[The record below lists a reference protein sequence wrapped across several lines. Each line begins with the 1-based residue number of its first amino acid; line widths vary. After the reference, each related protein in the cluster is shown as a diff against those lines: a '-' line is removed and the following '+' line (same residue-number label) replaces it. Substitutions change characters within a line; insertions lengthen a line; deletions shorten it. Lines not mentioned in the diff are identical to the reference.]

1 GLAAGEAAYPGAAY
15 DISYAHWVLGRV
27 LQMGGAAAAALAP
40 LAEAQRRFQ
49 ALADAGNK
57 AAERMAGVA
66 ITETGDCLQVLG
78 RLEEAALAY
87 EEGGRRA
94 RAREDLRSE
103 AVNQFQLGTVRL
115 LQKRF
120 SEALEIYV
128 ASREAFERL
137 GEPRLV
143 ATAWHQIGV
152 THQDAGQH
160 ELAEQ
165 AYRQSLAIKVR
176 ENDIGGQASTLN
188 QLGNLYD
195 TMGRLEEAVT
205 FYRQAAEAYVRL
217 KDLANEGKDRSN
229 LADTLIK
236 LHRYDEARQ
245 ELRRAIECK
254 EPYGHAA
261 EPWKT
266 WSILE
271 ELERATGQ
279 AEAAQAARR
288 RAIEA
293 YLAYRRAGGVSQS
306 NQARYF
312 ALVTQAIQEKTEE
325 SAARELNDR
334 LTPEQPPFF
343 VALVRQLQRVL
354 GGERDPALA
363 EEPELDYGNAVE
375 LRLLVEGLGAGTVEA

>member
-1 GLAAGEAAYPGAAY
+1 MPLC
-15 DISYAHWVLGRV
+15 
-27 LQMGGAAAAALAP
+27 

-49 ALADAGNK
+49 ALADAGDK
-57 AAERMAGVA
+57 DAEHMARTA
-66 ITETGDCLQVLG
+66 ITETGDCLRNLG
-78 RLEEAALAY
+78 RLDAAADAY
-87 EEGGRRA
+87 EKAIELDRKAGR
-94 RAREDLRSE
+94 LRDV
-103 AVNQFQLGTVRL
+103 AVGTFQLGTVRL

-120 SEALEIYV
+120 SEALDIYK
-128 ASREAFERL
+128 ASREVVERL

-176 ENDIGGQASTLN
+176 ENDLGGQASSLG

-195 TMGRLEEAVT
+195 SMGRLEEAVA
-205 FYRQAAEAYVRL
+205 FYRQAAEAHVRL
-217 KDLANEGKDRSN
+217 KDLANEGRDRNN
-229 LADTLIK
+229 LADSLIR
-236 LHRYDEARQ
+236 LRRYDEARQ

-261 EPWKT
+261 EIWKT

-271 ELERATGQ
+271 NLEEATGQ
-279 AEAAQAARR
+279 ADAALAARR

-312 ALVTQAIQEKTEE
+312 ALAAQAIQEKAEE
-325 SAARELNDR
+325 RAARELNDL
-334 LTPEQPPFF
+334 LTPETPPFF
-343 VALVRQLQRVL
+343 TALVRQLQRIL

-363 EEPELDYGNAVE
+363 EEPELSFWNAAEV
-375 LRLLVEGLGAGTVEA
+375 RLLLEGLGAGTVDA